1 MSFQALPG
9 MSRQGC
15 VISPSK
21 RQICNSARQCF
32 DFSASAPVHPAQA
45 PLDRCVQLAASSQRW
60 IAKVCC
66 TAQHESDPSCSGRW
80 AQQDTATAVAVL
92 WGLEGED
99 PETVCQPREGDQ
111 DHDADRC
118 RHEEQVQG
126 DRPRGLAVNIVEC
139 CELRLTWHARHV
151 QRQNPTQR
159 GMLPPERPY
168 ATTVNPQA
176 VPLPRKAL
184 LR

>member
-1 MSFQALPG
+1 

-32 DFSASAPVHPAQA
+32 DFSASARVHPAQA

-126 DRPRGLAVNIVEC
+126 DRPRRTGGQYCGVLRASSHLACTPCPASKSHAARDAATRAALCNDGKSASRASAQKGLA
-139 CELRLTWHARHV
+139 
-151 QRQNPTQR
+151 
-159 GMLPPERPY
+159 
-168 ATTVNPQA
+168 
-176 VPLPRKAL
+176 AL
-184 LR
+184 GC

>member
-1 MSFQALPG
+1 MQ
-9 MSRQGC
+9 
-15 VISPSK
+15 
-21 RQICNSARQCF
+21 
-32 DFSASAPVHPAQA
+32 
-45 PLDRCVQLAASSQRW
+45 
-60 IAKVCC
+60 
-66 TAQHESDPSCSGRW
+66 T
-80 AQQDTATAVAVL
+80 
-92 WGLEGED
+92 
-99 PETVCQPREGDQ
+99 
-111 DHDADRC
+111 DADMRSKYKETA
-118 RHEEQVQG
+118 RG
-126 DRPRGLAVNIVEC
+126 GLAVNIVEC